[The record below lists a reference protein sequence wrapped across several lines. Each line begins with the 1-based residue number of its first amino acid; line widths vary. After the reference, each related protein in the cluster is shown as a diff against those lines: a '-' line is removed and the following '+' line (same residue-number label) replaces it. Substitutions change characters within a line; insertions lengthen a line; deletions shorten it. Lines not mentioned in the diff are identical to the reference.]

1 MRTTLRIED
10 GLLDELKALAQ
21 REHIPLTGVV
31 NRVLQAGLRA
41 LREDRQP
48 SEPYHEPTCDLGR
61 PRFPLDKALKIAA
74 QMEDQE
80 ILRKLELRK

>member
-10 GLLDELKALAQ
+10 RLLQELKALAQ
-21 REHIPLTGVV
+21 REHIPLTGMV

-41 LREDRQP
+41 LREDQAPR
-48 SEPYHEPTCDLGR
+48 EPYHDQPCDLGR
-61 PRFPLDKALKIAA
+61 PRLPLDKALKIAA
-74 QMEDQE
+74 EMEDEE